1 MYRQYAWNNF
11 GHTQAG
17 TGITTKLQT
26 SPKTQEFLYN
36 SQSHIKGTKLAP
48 KGPFEN
54 EKHAPRETIYA
65 WKRSYLHGYM
75 LGTNADTRMAS
86 QEAVQDQEK
95 QKCCIFLC
103 FCDCFF
109 FQSQKVEIS
118 IIGMF
123 RRSVRVPR
131 GPERSTNRLWWVY
144 IVNTK
149 CQHAQYTSH
158 WILMTPYFRV

>member
-48 KGPFEN
+48 KGPYEH
-54 EKHAPRETIYA
+54 EKHAPEKPYMRGNAPTCT
-65 WKRSYLHGYM
+65 HCTGYM

-95 QKCCIFLC
+95 QKCCIFC
-103 FCDCFF
+103 VFVTIFF
-109 FQSQKVEIS
+109 SSLKKWKSQ
-118 IIGMF
+118 
-123 RRSVRVPR
+123 
-131 GPERSTNRLWWVY
+131 
-144 IVNTK
+144 
-149 CQHAQYTSH
+149 
-158 WILMTPYFRV
+158 